1 MAYEMTQAV
10 DKPIIS
16 VPDTNEHNA
25 NLFVLHLIPCPMF
38 RIDIASLGHLR
49 PFSGSLSNM
58 IKIQRPPQL
67 YRFIE

>member
-49 PFSGSLSNM
+49 PFSGLC
-58 IKIQRPPQL
+58 QTW
-67 YRFIE
+67 